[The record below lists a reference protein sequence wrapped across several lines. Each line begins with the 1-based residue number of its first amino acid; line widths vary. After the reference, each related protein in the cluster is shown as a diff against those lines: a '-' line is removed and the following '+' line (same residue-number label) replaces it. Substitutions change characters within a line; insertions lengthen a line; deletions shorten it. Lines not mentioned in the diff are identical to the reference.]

1 MHFLNIRSNLEV
13 HDVRTQWGLHIW
25 AKWRLQRW
33 TKSTVLTTPHWSFST
48 LFDPSTEGGSLGIL
62 SQTFDSLQTTG
73 GLKIWFRMTS
83 DICMEQGSK
92 IRLLCLS
99 VCLSVRSG
107 CHFAVGPKAT
117 GSAAKQRWR
126 AGDRLKALYEPN
138 HTGHLVHPFDALSAR
153 PASKAL
159 GTFLSIQYSFSP
171 EWPVT

>member
-62 SQTFDSLQTTG
+62 SQTFDSLQTIG
-73 GLKIWFRMTS
+73 GLKMWFRMTS

-99 VCLSVRSG
+99 VCLSVRPVRMPLRCWTKSQWQ
-107 CHFAVGPKAT
+107 HSKAML
-117 GSAAKQRWR
+117 ACWR
-126 AGDRLKALYEPN
+126 QTESTVWTKPHWSFGAPIWC
-138 HTGHLVHPFDALSAR
+138 LVC
-153 PASKAL
+153 PAS
-159 GTFLSIQYSFSP
+159 
-171 EWPVT
+171 

>member
-62 SQTFDSLQTTG
+62 SQTFDSLQTIG
-73 GLKIWFRMTS
+73 GLKMWFRMTS

-99 VCLSVRSG
+99 VCLSVCPSG
-107 CHFAVGPKAT
+107 PDAT
-117 GSAAKQRWR
+117 SLLDQKPVAAQQSN
-126 AGDRLKALYEPN
+126 AGVLATDWKHCMNQTTLVIWC
-138 HTGHLVHPFDALSAR
+138 THLMSCLPGQLAR
-153 PASKAL
+153 R
-159 GTFLSIQYSFSP
+159 
-171 EWPVT
+171 